1 MAVKKITKRWLFNNL
16 GVILVILLALEVAF
30 AIGVRG
36 FFYSSV
42 EQSVNS
48 QANYITSMLKSYSED
63 SSVTFST
70 EVRRMVEQFGEK
82 DKMELMAVDIN
93 GNVII
98 TSSGFESTE
107 KMYMPDFEEA
117 IVSSDMRG
125 QFRGVINNEN
135 VLAITVLSPVN
146 DESLA
151 AMRFVVSLSRVDE
164 QIVVFIAIITLIGVA
179 IIFFVILSSSY
190 FINSIVIP
198 VGEMG
203 KTARR
208 IAQGDFKARLEKKND
223 DEIGELCDII
233 NYMAE
238 ELATSEALKNDF
250 ISSVSHELRTPLT
263 SIKGWVE
270 TIAAIRDPADPN
282 FRRGVQVI
290 SSEADRL
297 YSMVEE
303 LLDFSRMQNGLKL
316 DLQLLDLV
324 AEVSDAAIMVERR
337 VELEGL
343 HLAYDEPEEPMPVMA
358 DPARLRQ
365 VFINVL
371 DNAVKYSPP
380 HGTVRMDVLSDGNSA
395 FVNISDEGR
404 GIAPDDLEN
413 VKVKFFK
420 GKGAVRGSGIG
431 LAVVDEIVTA
441 LDGSVDIQSEVGRGT
456 TVTVRLPLYKRPAPS
471 GAPPRGGTAGV

>member
-1 MAVKKITKRWLFNNL
+1 M
-16 GVILVILLALEVAF
+16 
-30 AIGVRG
+30 
-36 FFYSSV
+36 FF
-42 EQSVNS
+42 
-48 QANYITSMLKSYSED
+48 I
-63 SSVTFST
+63 
-70 EVRRMVEQFGEK
+70 R
-82 DKMELMAVDIN
+82 
-93 GNVII
+93 
-98 TSSGFESTE
+98 
-107 KMYMPDFEEA
+107 
-117 IVSSDMRG
+117 
-125 QFRGVINNEN
+125 
-135 VLAITVLSPVN
+135 
-146 DESLA
+146 
-151 AMRFVVSLSRVDE
+151 
-164 QIVVFIAIITLIGVA
+164 
-179 IIFFVILSSSY
+179 
-190 FINSIVIP
+190 SIVRPI
-198 VGEMG
+198 GEIEA
-203 KTARR
+203 TAAKIAEGNLDTR
-208 IAQGDFKARLEKKND
+208 IENKYN
-223 DEIGELCDII
+223 DEIGKLSDTINHMAGELDKTER
-233 NYMAE
+233 M
-238 ELATSEALKNDF
+238 KNEF

-471 GAPPRGGTAGV
+471 DAPPRGGTAGV

>member
-1 MAVKKITKRWLFNNL
+1 M
-16 GVILVILLALEVAF
+16 
-30 AIGVRG
+30 
-36 FFYSSV
+36 FF
-42 EQSVNS
+42 
-48 QANYITSMLKSYSED
+48 I
-63 SSVTFST
+63 
-70 EVRRMVEQFGEK
+70 R
-82 DKMELMAVDIN
+82 
-93 GNVII
+93 
-98 TSSGFESTE
+98 
-107 KMYMPDFEEA
+107 
-117 IVSSDMRG
+117 
-125 QFRGVINNEN
+125 
-135 VLAITVLSPVN
+135 
-146 DESLA
+146 
-151 AMRFVVSLSRVDE
+151 
-164 QIVVFIAIITLIGVA
+164 
-179 IIFFVILSSSY
+179 
-190 FINSIVIP
+190 SIVRPI
-198 VGEMG
+198 GEIEA
-203 KTARR
+203 TAAKIAEGNLDTR
-208 IAQGDFKARLEKKND
+208 IENKYN
-223 DEIGELCDII
+223 DEIGTLSDTINHMAGELDKTER
-233 NYMAE
+233 M
-238 ELATSEALKNDF
+238 KNEF

>member
-1 MAVKKITKRWLFNNL
+1 MNSITKRW
-16 GVILVILLALEVAF
+16 
-30 AIGVRG
+30 VRG
-36 FFYSSV
+36 SLLVTILMCLVAEAVFLYYSITNYYDGARRAMTTRTSTIITRLNASAAQTG
-42 EQSVNS
+42 ES
-48 QANYITSMLKSYSED
+48 QGVLL
-63 SSVTFST
+63 
-70 EVRRMVEQFGEK
+70 RRMVEQFTEK
-82 DKMELMAVDIN
+82 DKFELMLVNAAGKPLVTSTGFAPDDSVAGEDYLEALASEKGEGHAVYRTAMGEKVMAVTTLLPRAAGEI
-93 GNVII
+93 VAVRFV
-98 TSSGFESTE
+98 TSLTLVDQSIAALVAF
-107 KMYMPDFEEA
+107 
-117 IVSSDMRG
+117 
-125 QFRGVINNEN
+125 
-135 VLAITVLSPVN
+135 
-146 DESLA
+146 SLA
-151 AMRFVVSLSRVDE
+151 LVTAVVLFSVWTGMF
-164 QIVVFIAIITLIGVA
+164 FIR
-179 IIFFVILSSSY
+179 
-190 FINSIVIP
+190 SIVRPI
-198 VGEMG
+198 GEIEA
-203 KTARR
+203 TAAKIAEGNLDTR
-208 IAQGDFKARLEKKND
+208 IENKYN
-223 DEIGELCDII
+223 DEIGKLSDTINHMAGELDKTER
-233 NYMAE
+233 M
-238 ELATSEALKNDF
+238 KNEF

-471 GAPPRGGTAGV
+471 GAPPRGGTAGG